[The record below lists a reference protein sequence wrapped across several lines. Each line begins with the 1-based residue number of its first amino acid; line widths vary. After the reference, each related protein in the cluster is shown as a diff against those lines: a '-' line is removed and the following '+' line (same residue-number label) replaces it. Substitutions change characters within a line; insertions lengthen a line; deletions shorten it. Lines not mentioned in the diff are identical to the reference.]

1 MGARVVGAEAVA
13 SLDRPLSVS
22 TGPSSDMALETCAE
36 AGGKAHKR
44 KVRSESSQNRREALF
59 FLCTG
64 RKLHFVLLT
73 RISLSYLSAQMEG
86 CAPEPRTIPAVGF

>member
-44 KVRSESSQNRREALF
+44 KVRRAKAAKIGGKLCFSNMHWAGSS
-59 FLCTG
+59 
-64 RKLHFVLLT
+64 
-73 RISLSYLSAQMEG
+73 ISY
-86 CAPEPRTIPAVGF
+86 F